1 MINNTTTINKKILRR
16 ESNLVHLQ
24 GRYAPRSL
32 LHAAKGIVKWENF
45 LKYYFR
51 EILPVNAV

>member
-1 MINNTTTINKKILRR
+1 MINNTTTTTTN
-16 ESNLVHLQ
+16 
-24 GRYAPRSL
+24 APRSL
-32 LHAAKGIVKWENF
+32 LHAANGIVKWENF